1 MRLTKA
7 TLKRLIKE
15 ELDAMQGGPSE
26 DDFGIAQEV
35 VRILEQ
41 EAYGFSAIGASELDD
56 DTLASGEQYR
66 KAAEYVRSTLL
77 PTLEMMAEDPE
88 RYMDRGMMQEASRGE
103 VQAMT
108 QDYVSR
114 I

>member
-15 ELDAMQGGPSE
+15 ELNEMQGEPSE
-26 DDFGIAQEV
+26 DDFGLAQML
-35 VRILEQ
+35 ILKLENRL
-41 EAYGFSAIGASELDD
+41 GFKGEGDD
-56 DTLASGEQYR
+56 YR

-88 RYMDRGMMQEASRGE
+88 RYMDRGM
-103 VQAMT
+103 V
-108 QDYVSR
+108 
-114 I
+114 